1 MNKLRGLKVEAGPP
15 NRDPEKFSGSIDLLG
30 GNVHQN
36 IDIRHFLPK
45 GGKMVDSESVEALV
59 IYTGEHTKLQMN
71 QFEHSWK
78 WSQVDIIINYIT
90 LINLILV
97 ILMTA
102 TCWAGNI
109 YYNSTYENHHYTYLD
124 DEE

>member
-45 GGKMVDSESVEALV
+45 GSKMVDS
-59 IYTGEHTKLQMN
+59 T
-71 QFEHSWK
+71 
-78 WSQVDIIINYIT
+78 
-90 LINLILV
+90 
-97 ILMTA
+97 
-102 TCWAGNI
+102 
-109 YYNSTYENHHYTYLD
+109 
-124 DEE
+124 